1 MTSKPI
7 NTDVTSGKPETILPP
22 ITTFSHTTTLHES
35 NLLIA
40 ALGIYLGH
48 LGQTAAQHQAQIDNP
63 GFMNP
68 QVDHH
73 TKCRDDALT
82 LGRQVIELQ
91 AEIASEADWPIADIA
106 TLVSPSVREV
116 FSPTASPVAG
126 MIDSPAEL
134 NRPSAATPGLTSSNA
149 I

>member
-7 NTDVTSGKPETILPP
+7 NTDVTTGKPETILPP
-22 ITTFSHTTTLHES
+22 VTTFSHTTTLHES

-40 ALGIYLGH
+40 ALGVYLGH
-48 LGQTAAQHQAQIDNP
+48 LGNTAAQHQQQIDNP

-73 TKCRDDALT
+73 TKCRDDALAV
-82 LGRQVIELQ
+82 GRQVIELQ
-91 AEIASEADWPIADIA
+91 AEIAGETNWPIADIA
-106 TLVSPSVREV
+106 TLVTPNVREV
-116 FSPTASPVAG
+116 FFPSAPVPG
-126 MIDSPAEL
+126 VIDSPAEL
-134 NRPSAATPGLTSSNA
+134 NRPSPAVQGATSSNA